1 VRLFVAIDLPPEWK
15 LELAEIERSIG
26 WLGRGVKWV
35 DPQSMHLTLKF
46 LGETDDRDL
55 PVVRE
60 QLISACDGFPAFTMQ
75 MRGTGV
81 FPAPNRP
88 RVYWVGLKS
97 GDALIT
103 LNQKVERAMQEIGYP
118 PEENPFKPHLTVA
131 RIKDP
136 IGKQRQTDAL
146 LSYHMASEPI
156 AVQEVLLM
164 RSHLASDGARY
175 EAVGRVVLSAGETR
189 DPSQPP
195 R

>member
-1 VRLFVAIDLPPEWK
+1 MRLFVAVDIPAAWK
-15 LELAEIERSIG
+15 TDLAEIERAIG

-55 PVVRE
+55 QIVRD
-60 QLISACDGFPAFTMQ
+60 QLTAACSDVPAFTMQ
-75 MRGTGV
+75 MRGTGA

-103 LNQKVERAMQEIGYP
+103 LNQKIETAMQAIGYP

-136 IGKQRQTDAL
+136 IGKARQTDAL
-146 LSYHMASEPI
+146 LSYHVESEP
-156 AVQEVLLM
+156 VLVRDVLLM
-164 RSHLASDGARY
+164 RSHLAKEGARY
-175 EAVGRVVLSAGETR
+175 EVVGRATLNDDR
-189 DPSQPP
+189 
-195 R
+195 

>member
-1 VRLFVAIDLPPEWK
+1 MRLFVAIDLPEPWK
-15 LELAEIERSIG
+15 VELAEIERSIG

-35 DPQSMHLTLKF
+35 DPRSMHLTLKF

-55 PVVRE
+55 QIVRD
-60 QLISACDGFPAFTMQ
+60 QLVTACHGVPAFSMQ

-97 GDALIT
+97 GDALPA
-103 LNQKVERAMQEIGYP
+103 LNQRVETAMQEIGYP

-146 LSYHMASEPI
+146 LSYHVESEP
-156 AVQEVLLM
+156 VLVREVLLM
-164 RSHLASDGARY
+164 QSHLAKAGATY
-175 EAVGRVVLSAGETR
+175 EVVGRAALNDDR
-189 DPSQPP
+189 
-195 R
+195 